1 MIRVEK
7 AAVLG
12 AGTMGAQ
19 IAAHLANARIPTL
32 LLDIVP
38 REEVSE
44 ARPLGRAT
52 EAHDAKSGTLPD
64 GRASAPSRSDAKTE
78 DRNAIARAGF
88 EAARKAKPA
97 AFFTSELASLVTV
110 GNFDDDL
117 AKLKACDLIIEA
129 VVENL
134 EIKRSLYE
142 KIEQHRRP
150 GSVVASNTSGI
161 PLKQLAEGRSED
173 FRANFLGM
181 HFFNPPR
188 YMHLVELIRTEWT
201 KPEVSCSMF
210 GFLDERLGKGVVV
223 AKDRPNFIANRVGT
237 FGALVTIRAMLDD
250 GYSIEEID
258 KITGPAAGRP
268 KTATFRTFDLVG
280 LDVFAHVVK
289 NLHENLPD
297 DPDRE
302 MFVMPDFIAGM
313 IERKLLGNKTK
324 AGFYRKQKGET
335 DKREIWALDPATLDY
350 KPAEKVKLPSLEM
363 AKNIEDTAERIKT
376 LAWSKDRAGAFLWK
390 TLSRTLC
397 YAADRIPEIADTV
410 VEIDRAMQWGFNWE
424 LGPFGV
430 WDAIGVE
437 KSVAKLEEE
446 GRTVPA
452 NVQKM
457 LDAGAKSFY
466 KQENGQRFYF
476 DFPSAQYVPAA
487 EPPGTI
493 ILKSLKDR
501 GTGVPPLNHAQDARA
516 TTAVIKKNSGAS
528 LIDLGDGVACLEFHS
543 KMNSIGGDT
552 LEMLKSALNEV
563 EKNFV
568 GLVVGNQGQNFSV
581 GANLMLM
588 LMEAQDENWEEL
600 DLIGRYF
607 QQSVMSLRYSP
618 KPVVVAPF
626 QMVFGGGC
634 EMVLHADRVRAS
646 AETYI
651 GLVEVGVGIIPA
663 GCGTKEML
671 VRALDSIPHDM
682 KDADPFPFVKRAFE
696 TIALAKVAT
705 SAEEARGF
713 GFLSADDTV
722 SMNRDRLIADA
733 KKEVLA
739 LAASGYVQPQQRTD
753 ILALGN
759 PALATLKLG
768 VHMMKRAGYISDHDA
783 LIGEKLAR
791 ILTGGDLNHAT
802 QVSEQYLLDLERE
815 AFLSLIGTRKSQD
828 RIAHMLKT
836 GKPLRN

>member
-1 MIRVEK
+1 MIQVTK

-19 IAAHLANARIPTL
+19 IAAHLANAGIPTL

-38 REEVSE
+38 REQ
-44 ARPLGRAT
+44 
-52 EAHDAKSGTLPD
+52 
-64 GRASAPSRSDAKTE
+64 SA
-78 DRNAIARAGF
+78 DRNQIARTGL
-88 EAARKAKPA
+88 AAAQKSKPA
-97 AFFTSELASLVTV
+97 AFFTLDRAALVAI
-110 GNFDDDL
+110 GNFEDDL
-117 AKLKACDLIIEA
+117 PKLKDCDLIIEA
-129 VVENL
+129 VVENPD
-134 EIKRSLYE
+134 IKRSLYE

-161 PLKQLAEGRSED
+161 PLKQLAEGRAED
-173 FRANFLGM
+173 FRAHFLGL

-188 YMHLVELIRTEWT
+188 YMHLVEIIRTEWT
-201 KPEVSCSMF
+201 KPEVSCAMF

-223 AKDRPNFIANRVGT
+223 AKDRPNFIANRIGT
-237 FGALVTIRAMLDD
+237 FGALVTMRTMLDG
-250 GYSIEEID
+250 GYSFEEVD

-280 LDVFAHVVK
+280 LDVFQHVVK

-297 DPDRE
+297 DPERD
-302 MFVMPDFIAGM
+302 MFVMPEFVTKM
-313 IERKLLGNKTK
+313 IERGLLGNKTK
-324 AGFYRKQKGET
+324 AGFYQRKKGEG
-335 DKREIWALDPATLDY
+335 DKREIWTLDTATLDY
-350 KPAEKVKLPSLEM
+350 RPAQKVKLPALDM
-363 AKNIEDTAERIKT
+363 ARNIEDTRERLKALVWT
-376 LAWSKDRAGAFLWK
+376 KDRVGAFLWQ

-397 YAADRIPEIADTV
+397 YTAERIPEIADTV
-410 VEIDRAMQWGFNWE
+410 LEVDRAMRWGFNWE
-424 LGPFGV
+424 LGPFEV

-437 KSVAKLEEE
+437 KSVNRLKEE
-446 GRTVPA
+446 GKAVPPK
-452 NVQKM
+452 VQSM
-457 LDAGAKSFY
+457 LDAGVKSFY
-466 KQENGQRFYF
+466 EKQDGKQFYY
-476 DFPSAQYVPAA
+476 DFAA
-487 EPPGTI
+487 KEYRPLADPPGTI

-501 GTGVPPLNHAQDARA
+501 TGVIR
-516 TTAVIKKNSGAS
+516 KNSGAS
-528 LIDLGDGVACLEFHS
+528 LIDLGDGVAGLEFHS

-552 LEMLKSALNEV
+552 LEMLKVALAEV

-568 GLVVGNQGQNFSV
+568 GLVVGNQGQHFSV

-600 DLIGRYF
+600 DLIGRFF
-607 QQSVMSLRYSP
+607 QSSVMSLRYSP

-634 EMVLHADRVRAS
+634 EMVLHADRVRAA

-671 VRALDSIPHDM
+671 LRAMDSIPDGM

-705 SAEEARGF
+705 SGAEARDF
-713 GFLSADDTV
+713 GFLREEDSL
-722 SMNRDRLIADA
+722 SMNADRLIADA
-733 KKEVLA
+733 KREVLS
-739 LAASGYVQPQQRTD
+739 LAASGYVQPQPRTD

-768 VHMMKRAGYISDHDA
+768 VHLMKRAGYISDHDA

-802 QVSEQYLLDLERE
+802 RVSEQYLLDLERE
-815 AFLSLIGTRKSQD
+815 AFLSLIGTRKTQE
-828 RIAHMLKT
+828 RIGHMLKT

>member
-1 MIRVEK
+1 MISVKK

-19 IAAHLANARIPTL
+19 IAAHLANAGVPTL
-32 LLDIVP
+32 LLDILP
-38 REEVSE
+38 R
-44 ARPLGRAT
+44 
-52 EAHDAKSGTLPD
+52 D
-64 GRASAPSRSDAKTE
+64 SAA

-88 EAARKAKPA
+88 EAAKKARPA
-97 AFFTSELASLVTV
+97 AFFTQDLAALVSI

-117 AKLKACDLIIEA
+117 AKLKDCDLIIEA

-134 EIKRSLYE
+134 DIKRSLYE
-142 KIEQHRRP
+142 KVEQQRRP
-150 GSVVASNTSGI
+150 GSVIASNTSGI
-161 PLKQLAEGRSED
+161 PLHQLAAGRSED
-173 FRANFLGM
+173 FRAHFLGL

-201 KPEVSCSMF
+201 RPEVSCSMA
-210 GFLDERLGKGVVV
+210 GFLDERLGKGVVI
-223 AKDRPNFIANRVGT
+223 AKDRPNFIANRIGT
-237 FGALVTIRAMLDD
+237 YGALVTMQTMLAD
-250 GYSIEEID
+250 GYSIEEVD

-297 DPDRE
+297 DPERE
-302 MFVMPDFIAGM
+302 MFVMPEFVTKM
-313 IERKLLGNKTK
+313 IERGLLGNKTK
-324 AGFYRKQKGET
+324 AGFYQRKKGDG
-335 DKREIWALDPATLDY
+335 DKREIWTLDNATLDY
-350 KPAEKVKLPSLEM
+350 RPSEKVKLPSLEL
-363 AKNIEDTAERIKT
+363 AKNIEDTHERLKT
-376 LAWSKDRAGAFLWK
+376 LVWAKDRVGAFLWK
-390 TLSRTLC
+390 TISRTLT
-397 YAADRIPEIADTV
+397 YTADRIPEIADNL
-410 VEIDRAMQWGFNWE
+410 VEVDRAMRWGFNWE
-424 LGPFGV
+424 LGPFEV

-437 KSVAKLEEE
+437 KSVAKLREE
-446 GRTVPA
+446 GRAVPA
-452 NVQKM
+452 NVQTM
-457 LDAGAKSFY
+457 IDGGAKNFY
-466 KQENGQRFYF
+466 KQENGQRFYY
-476 DFPSAQYVPAA
+476 DFAA
-487 EPPGTI
+487 KDYRPLADAPGTI
-493 ILKSLKDR
+493 MLKSLKDR
-501 GTGVPPLNHAQDARA
+501 TGVIR
-516 TTAVIKKNSGAS
+516 KNSGAS

-552 LEMLKSALNEV
+552 LEMLKFAIGET

-568 GLVVGNQGQNFSV
+568 GLVVGNQGVNFSV

-600 DLIGRYF
+600 EMIGRYF
-607 QQSVMSLRYSP
+607 QSSVMSLRYSAR
-618 KPVVVAPF
+618 PVVVAPF

-671 VRALDSIPHDM
+671 VRALDSIPADL

-705 SAEEARGF
+705 SAEEARSF
-713 GFLSADDTV
+713 GFLRAEDSI
-722 SMNRDRLIADA
+722 SMNPDRLIADA

-739 LAASGYVQPQQRTD
+739 LAATGYVQPQQRTD

-768 VHMMKRAGYISDHDA
+768 VHLMKRAGYISDHDA

-802 QVSEQYLLDLERE
+802 RVSEQYLLDLERE
-815 AFLSLIGTRKSQD
+815 AFLSLIGTRKTQD

>member
-1 MIRVEK
+1 MITVKK

-19 IAAHLANARIPTL
+19 IAAHLANAGIPTL

-38 REEVSE
+38 RNEPQAEKVQ
-44 ARPLGRAT
+44 
-52 EAHDAKSGTLPD
+52 
-64 GRASAPSRSDAKTE
+64 

-97 AFFTSELASLVTV
+97 AFFTSALAALVTI

-117 AKLKACDLIIEA
+117 AKLKDCDLIIEA
-129 VVENL
+129 VVENP

-142 KIEQHRRP
+142 KVEQHRRP
-150 GSVVASNTSGI
+150 GSVIASNTSGI

-173 FRANFLGM
+173 FRAHFLGM

-188 YMHLVELIRTEWT
+188 YMHLVEIIRTEWT

-223 AKDRPNFIANRVGT
+223 AKDRPNFIANRIGT
-237 FGALVTIRAMLDD
+237 YGALVTMRAMLDD
-250 GYSIEEID
+250 GYSFEEVD

-297 DPDRE
+297 DPEHE
-302 MFVMPDFIAGM
+302 MFVVPEFVTKM
-313 IERKLLGNKTK
+313 IERGLLGNKTK
-324 AGFYRKQKGET
+324 AGFYQRKKGEG
-335 DKREIWALDPATLDY
+335 DKREIWTLDAATLDY
-350 KPAEKVKLPSLEM
+350 RAAQKVKLPSLDM
-363 AKNIEDTAERIKT
+363 AKNIEDTRERLKA
-376 LAWSKDRAGAFLWK
+376 LVWSKDRVGAFLWK
-390 TLSRTLC
+390 TLSRTLS
-397 YAADRIPEIADTV
+397 YTADRIPEIADTV
-410 VEIDRAMQWGFNWE
+410 VEVDRAMRWGFNWE
-424 LGPFGV
+424 LGPFEV

-437 KSVAKLEEE
+437 KSVAKLKEE
-446 GRTVPA
+446 GKTVPA
-452 NVQKM
+452 NVQSM
-457 LDAGAKSFY
+457 LDAGVKSFY
-466 KQENGQRFYF
+466 AKKDGQQFYY
-476 DFPSAQYVPAA
+476 DFASEEYRPLGDQ
-487 EPPGTI
+487 PGTI
-493 ILKSLKDR
+493 ILKSLKEQTD
-501 GTGVPPLNHAQDARA
+501 
-516 TTAVIKKNSGAS
+516 VIRKNSGAS

-552 LEMLKSALNEV
+552 LEMVKVALNEV

-568 GLVVGNQGQNFSV
+568 GLVVGNQGQHFSV

-600 DLIGRYF
+600 DMIGRFF
-607 QQSVMSLRYSP
+607 QSSVMSLRYSP

-671 VRALDSIPHDM
+671 VRTLDSIPAGM
-682 KDADPFPFVKRAFE
+682 KDADSFPFVKRAFE

-705 SAEEARGF
+705 SAEEARNF
-713 GFLSADDTV
+713 GFLREEDSI
-722 SMNRDRLIADA
+722 SMNADRLIADA

-768 VHMMKRAGYISDHDA
+768 VHLMKRAGYISDHDA

-802 QVSEQYLLDLERE
+802 RVSEQYLLDLERE
-815 AFLSLIGTRKSQD
+815 AFLSLIGTRKTQE
-828 RIAHMLKT
+828 RMAHMLKT

>member
-1 MIRVEK
+1 MLIQYHVAAMIRVEK

-19 IAAHLANARIPTL
+19 IAAHLANAGIPTV

-38 REEVSE
+38 SE
-44 ARPLGRAT
+44 TQPA
-52 EAHDAKSGTLPD
+52 DSKSGALPD
-64 GRASAPSRSDAKTE
+64 GRASAPSQDRADAPVQ
-78 DRNAIARAGF
+78 DRNRIARAGL
-88 EAARKAKPA
+88 EAAKKAKPA
-97 AFFTSELASLVTV
+97 AFFTADPASLVTV
-110 GNFDDDL
+110 GNFEDDL
-117 AKLKACDLIIEA
+117 SKLKDCDLIIEA

-142 KIEQHRRP
+142 KVEQHRRP
-150 GSVVASNTSGI
+150 SSVIASNTSGI

-173 FRANFLGM
+173 FRAHFLGM

-188 YMHLVELIRTEWT
+188 YMHLVELIRTEWS

-223 AKDRPNFIANRVGT
+223 AKDRPNFIANRIGT
-237 FGALVTIRAMLDD
+237 FGALVTIQTMIED
-250 GYSIEEID
+250 GYSIEEVD
-258 KITGPAAGRP
+258 KITGPAVGRP

-280 LDVFAHVVK
+280 LDVLAHVVK
-289 NLHENLPD
+289 NLHENLPE
-297 DPDRE
+297 DPERAIFAMPE
-302 MFVMPDFIAGM
+302 FVGKM
-313 IERKLLGNKTK
+313 IERGLLGNKTK
-324 AGFYRKQKGET
+324 AGFYRRQKGEA
-335 DKREIWALDPATLDY
+335 DKREIWTLDTATLDY
-350 KPAEKVKLPSLEM
+350 RPAQKVKLPSLEM

-376 LAWSKDRAGAFLWK
+376 LVWSKDRAGEFLWK
-390 TLSRTLC
+390 TFSRTLC
-397 YAADRIPEIADTV
+397 YAAERIPEIADTV
-410 VEIDRAMQWGFNWE
+410 AEVDRAMQWGFNWE
-424 LGPFGV
+424 LGPFEA

-437 KSVAKLEEE
+437 KSVAKLKEE
-446 GRTVPA
+446 GRSIPA
-452 NVQKM
+452 NVQSM
-457 LDAGAKSFY
+457 LDAGAKTFY
-466 KQENGQRFYF
+466 KKKDGQHFYY
-476 DFPSAQYVPAA
+476 DFTSEQYLPLAD
-487 EPPGTI
+487 PPGTI

-501 GTGVPPLNHAQDARA
+501 TG
-516 TTAVIKKNSGAS
+516 VIKKNSGAS
-528 LIDLGDGVACLEFHS
+528 LVDLGDGVACLEFHS

-552 LEMLKSALNEV
+552 LEMLKVALTEV
-563 EKNFV
+563 EKNFL

-600 DLIGRYF
+600 DMIGRFF
-607 QQSVMSLRYSP
+607 QSSVMSLRYSP

-671 VRALDSIPHDM
+671 VRALDSIPSDM

-705 SAEEARGF
+705 SAEEARAY
-713 GFLSADDTV
+713 GFLSADDSI

-739 LAASGYVQPQQRTD
+739 LAASGYVQPQQRRD

-791 ILTGGDLNHAT
+791 ILTGGDLNHT
-802 QVSEQYLLDLERE
+802 TRVTEQYLLDLERE
-815 AFLSLIGTRKSQD
+815 AFLSLIGTRKTQE

>member
-1 MIRVEK
+1 MLIQYYQAAMIHVKK

-19 IAAHLANARIPTL
+19 IAAHLANAGIPAL

-38 REEVSE
+38 QDKAQNR
-44 ARPLGRAT
+44 
-52 EAHDAKSGTLPD
+52 H
-64 GRASAPSRSDAKTE
+64 
-78 DRNAIARAGF
+78 AIARAGL
-88 EAARKAKPA
+88 EAAKKAKPA
-97 AFFTSELASLVTV
+97 AFFTADRASLVTI
-110 GNFDDDL
+110 GNLEDDL
-117 AKLKACDLIIEA
+117 PRLKDCDLIVEA

-134 EIKRSLYE
+134 SIKRSLYE
-142 KIEQHRRP
+142 KVEQHRRA

-161 PLKQLAEGRSED
+161 PLAQLAAGRSDD
-173 FRANFLGM
+173 FRAHFLGM

-188 YMHLVELIRTEWT
+188 YMHLVEIIRTEWT

-223 AKDRPNFIANRVGT
+223 AKDRPNFIANRIGT
-237 FGALVTIRAMLDD
+237 YGALVTMQTMLAG
-250 GYSIEEID
+250 GYSIEEVD
-258 KITGPAAGRP
+258 KITGPATGRP

-297 DPDRE
+297 DPERE
-302 MFVMPDFIAGM
+302 IFVMPDFVARM
-313 IERKLLGNKTK
+313 IERGLLGNKTK
-324 AGFYRKQKGET
+324 AGFYQRRQPEGE
-335 DKREIWALDPATLDY
+335 KREIWTLDTATLDY
-350 KPAEKVKLPSLEM
+350 RAGQKVKLPSLDM
-363 AKNIEDTAERIKT
+363 AKNLEDTGERLKVLT
-376 LAWSKDRAGAFLWK
+376 WAKDRVGDFVWQ

-397 YAADRIPEIADTV
+397 YTANRIPEIADTI
-410 VEIDRAMQWGFNWE
+410 VEVDRAMRWGFNWE
-424 LGPFGV
+424 LGPFEV

-437 KSVAKLEEE
+437 KSVAKLNEA
-446 GRTVPA
+446 GRAVPA
-452 NVQKM
+452 NVEK
-457 LDAGAKSFY
+457 LLANGAKTFY

-476 DFPSAQYVPAA
+476 DFAA
-487 EPPGTI
+487 GEYRPLVDPPGTI

-501 GTGVPPLNHAQDARA
+501 TG
-516 TTAVIKKNSGAS
+516 VIKKNSGAS
-528 LIDLGDGVACLEFHS
+528 MIDLGDGVAGVEFHS

-552 LEMLKSALNEV
+552 LEMLRWAIAET

-568 GLVVGNQGQNFSV
+568 GLVVGNQGVNFSV

-600 DLIGRYF
+600 EMIGRYF
-607 QQSVMSLRYSP
+607 QQSVMSLRYSA

-634 EMVLHADRVRAS
+634 EMVLHADRVRAA

-671 VRALDSIPHDM
+671 LRAMDSIPTGM
-682 KDADPFPFVKRAFE
+682 NDADPFPFVKRAFE

-705 SAEEARGF
+705 SAAEARDF
-713 GFLSADDTV
+713 GFLRDEDSI
-722 SMNRDRLIADA
+722 SMNGDRLILDA
-733 KKEVLA
+733 KKQVLS
-739 LAASGYVQPQQRTD
+739 LAAAGYVQPQPRTD
-753 ILALGN
+753 ILALGDS
-759 PALATLKLG
+759 ALATLKLG
-768 VHMMKRAGYISDHDA
+768 VHLMKRAGYISDHDA

-791 ILTGGDLNHAT
+791 ILTGGDLNHPT
-802 QVSEQYLLDLERE
+802 RVSEQYLLDLERE